1 MRNPIQMIF
10 VLAFLAFAAAFAI
23 VFTYEKTADTIS
35 ERAQAAQ
42 EYALKNVLSQGSTA
56 IPDSVKGF
64 GKYWKEFSA
73 DKKLIGFAFVGS
85 ARGYSSTINFFC
97 GLDLDGK
104 IKGLSIISQNETP
117 GLGTRIVEIVSDA
130 KFPMGLWQKQET
142 ANPWFCE
149 QYKGISAVAKISPNK
164 GGEWHTLDDAAK
176 NNLLK
181 DNQITVITGS
191 TITTMAIT
199 NELSARAKLLKSLV
213 VIPREIKKETQVK
226 QEVQIAGNEETPQI
240 QEEVND
246 Q

>member
-10 VLAFLAFAAAFAI
+10 VLAFLVFAAAFAI
-23 VFTYEKTADTIS
+23 VFTYEKTVDTIN

-42 EYALKNVLSQGSTA
+42 EFALKSVLSQGSTA
-56 IPDSVKGF
+56 IPDSAKGF
-64 GKYWKEFSA
+64 GKYWREF
-73 DKKLIGFAFVGS
+73 DVDNKLVGLAFIGA

-117 GLGTRIVEIVSDA
+117 GLGTRIVEVVSDE
-130 KFPMGLWQKQET
+130 KFPMGLLQKREKT
-142 ANPWFCE
+142 EPWFCE
-149 QYKGISAVAKISPNK
+149 QYKGISAIAKISPNK
-164 GGEWHTLDDAAK
+164 SGEWHALDDAAK

-213 VIPREIKKETQVK
+213 EIPQEVQEK
-226 QEVQIAGNEETPQI
+226 QEVQIEENEESEETTQTP
-240 QEEVND
+240 EEANG
-246 Q
+246 